1 MWGLEV
7 PPMTR
12 VPPVMV
18 APMTS
23 AVAASHFLLLYSIFF
38 RYTLLQHSAVLD
50 NISDGRIP

>member
-38 RYTLLQHSAVLD
+38 RYTLKQHSAVFD
-50 NISDGRIP
+50 NISGGRIP